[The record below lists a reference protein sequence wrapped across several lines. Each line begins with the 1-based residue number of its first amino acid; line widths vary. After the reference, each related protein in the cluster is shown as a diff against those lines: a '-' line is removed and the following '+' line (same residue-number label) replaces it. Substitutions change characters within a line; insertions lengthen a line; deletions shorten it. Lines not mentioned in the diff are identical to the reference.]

1 MSSRLQL
8 DGADLL
14 FLLPEPT
21 AVLDDR
27 GRIAV
32 ANPALTRLLGRD
44 DLVGRSLVDL
54 TDDPEPSVVEQV
66 RRWAA
71 SSQLSVGFLAF
82 ETPDGTV
89 VHRCGGVALGRGG
102 NVVLRIEQRIDS
114 ELELDTAAPAVLL
127 AELETRRAA
136 EARLTRLAFQDPV
149 TGLLNRTGF
158 DDRLRALLEVGGPLS
173 LIYVDLDRFKAI
185 NDVFGHEAGDEALR
199 EAARRLA
206 SAVRPQD
213 LLARLG
219 GDEFV
224 ATLAGVE
231 AEQALAVGERL
242 AHALGQGFRLGEEHV
257 ELGGSLGVAV
267 RRPGEGAGDLLRR
280 ADAAMYRAKR
290 QGGHR
295 VELAAQG
302 DTHSRLS
309 A

>member
-1 MSSRLQL
+1 MPSRLQL

-21 AVLDDR
+21 AVLDDH

-32 ANPALTRLLGRD
+32 ANPALNRLLGRD
-44 DLVGRSLVDL
+44 DLVGRSLAEL
-54 TDDPEPSVVEQV
+54 TDDPDDAVYEQL
-66 RRWAA
+66 RRWA
-71 SSQLSVGFLAF
+71 SSDRLSVGFLAF
-82 ETPDGTV
+82 ETADGTI
-89 VHRCGGVALGRGG
+89 VHRCGGVAFGRGG
-102 NVVLRIEQRIDS
+102 SVVLRVERRVDN

-136 EARLTRLAFQDPV
+136 EARLTRLAYQDPV

-158 DDRLRALLEVGGPLS
+158 DDRLRALLELGGPLS
-173 LIYVDLDRFKAI
+173 VVYVDLDRFKAI

-206 SAVRPQD
+206 SAVRPRD
-213 LLARLG
+213 VLARLG

-224 ATLAGVE
+224 AALVGVE
-231 AEQALAVGERL
+231 ADRAIAVGERL
-242 AHALGQGFRLGEEHV
+242 AQALSQSFRLGQEHV

-267 RRPGEGAGDLLRR
+267 RRPGEAAGDLLRR

-290 QGGHR
+290 RGGRR
-295 VELAAQG
+295 VELATHG
-302 DTHSRLS
+302 DAAPRLS